1 MPPNHSALVRIE
13 RGNFGKVVFERHGAG
28 GPRSRGT
35 GASGETHGARFAPLG
50 ERKIGEGAS
59 EGGPGK
65 NRRGSFRG
73 WAGEKSERV
82 LLGVTGDT
90 SAKGRCH
97 EGSA

>member
-13 RGNFGKVVFERHGAG
+13 RGNFGKVAFEWHGAG

-65 NRRGSFRG
+65 NQRGYFWG
-73 WAGEKSERV
+73 GPGIPAQKGAATK
-82 LLGVTGDT
+82 GVHDIHI
-90 SAKGRCH
+90 S
-97 EGSA
+97 